1 MLVPNN
7 IFKMEIQTMTEKWK
21 RKSEVLDY
29 AFQPIVNST
38 TGEVFGYEALLRNW
52 EKCGYKSIF
61 ALFDDAFSDQ
71 IIYALDLELRRKA
84 IVKFKS
90 IRGMQNR
97 TLFYNLDN
105 RVLEMP
111 DYLPGNTNELLRE
124 MGIQKSNLFFEISE
138 RHEFNSYTGAN
149 RVLKEYKRQNFRIAI
164 DDYGSGYSGLQL
176 LYHSNPDVLK
186 IDRFF
191 IEGIHN
197 DSKKKLLAE
206 KTVSMA
212 HIMGIKVVAEGI
224 ENGKEMDFC
233 RMIGCDMLQGYHI
246 ARPERDIS
254 RLKQHYSLETSGT
267 DFRRRKRDE
276 QNSILE
282 SKLTRMQP
290 VTLDADSEM
299 ILKRFQREDL
309 RLLPVVDKNNSPVGC
324 IQEKDLR
331 NYVYSPYGIALF
343 RNHTHT
349 KGVESFLTGI
359 PSAEVTTDLDSILKI
374 TTYMNMSNG
383 IAITRNGTYLG
394 ILEPAGLLDLVN
406 EQEVAKARDQNPLT
420 RLPGNYAINN
430 HLKRLLKN
438 KKQNGAVV
446 YFDFNS
452 FKPFNDDYGFRLGDR
467 VIILFAD
474 ILKRELNL
482 NRDFIGHI
490 GGDDFLVIFEAG
502 PRERSVEDT
511 VRQIQFCFKEDV
523 KSYYSKEDREKGFI
537 RARDRQDVPRDFPL
551 LTVSAALIEIDDSAP
566 YTLDDFTG
574 AIMALKEK
582 AKKSKDSFAVERIR
596 WGCAESVVY

>member
-1 MLVPNN
+1 MLVLND
-7 IFKMEIQTMTEKWK
+7 IFKMEIQTMTEKWN

-52 EKCGYKSIF
+52 DLCGYDSIF

-71 IIYALDLELRRKA
+71 VIYALDLELRRKA
-84 IVKFKS
+84 IEKFKS

-111 DYLPGNTNELLRE
+111 DYLPGNTNELLQK

-149 RVLKEYKRQNFRIAI
+149 RILEEYKRQNFRIAI

-206 KTVSMA
+206 NTVNMA

-224 ENGKEMDFC
+224 ENEEEMNFC

-246 ARPERDIS
+246 ARPEQDICK
-254 RLKQHYSLETSGT
+254 LKQQYILDRSGK

-276 QNSILE
+276 QSCILE
-282 SKLTRMQP
+282 SRLTKTRP
-290 VTLDADSEM
+290 ITLDADSEL

-309 RLLPVVDKNNSPVGC
+309 RLLPVVDRNNSPVGC

-331 NYVYSPYGIALF
+331 NYVYSPFGIALF
-343 RNHTHT
+343 RNHNHT
-349 KGVESFLTGI
+349 KGLESFLTRI
-359 PSAEVTTDLDSILKI
+359 PSTEVTTNLDSILKI
-374 TTYMNMSNG
+374 TASMSISNG
-383 IAITRNGTYLG
+383 VAITRNGAYLG

-420 RLPGNYAINN
+420 RLPGNYAINS
-430 HLKRLLKN
+430 HLKQLLKE
-438 KKQNGAVV
+438 KKQNGTVV

-452 FKPFNDDYGFRLGDR
+452 FKPFNDVYGFRLGDR
-467 VIILFAD
+467 VIILFAE

-490 GGDDFLVIFEAG
+490 GGDDFLVVFNDG
-502 PRERSVEDT
+502 PRETPIEDT
-511 VRQIQFCFKEDV
+511 VRQIQVFFKEDV
-523 KSYYSKEDREKGFI
+523 KSYYSEEDRKKGFI

-551 LTVSAALIEIDDSAP
+551 LTVSAAVMEIEETEP
-566 YTLDDFTG
+566 CTLEDFTG
-574 AIMALKEK
+574 AMMALKKK

-596 WGCAESVVY
+596 RGCAESTLY